1 LSLIAA
7 WTGVAAGL
15 LIWWMFVR
23 RLATKPWE
31 VQAGVAGIEPGEVFR
46 AESARV
52 GLWVFLGVATALF
65 GLFITAYLIRRAPH
79 IGAGVTLQDWR
90 PVDDPRVLWINSS
103 LLVAGSAAMQ
113 WARTSM
119 AHGRVAQARQGLWLG
134 GAFAIAFLLG
144 QSLAWQQLRDA
155 GYYAASNP
163 ANAFFYVLTAVHAL
177 HVIGGLI
184 VWSRAT
190 YRLRPGAVVLGRT
203 QLTVELC
210 TVYWHFLLAVWLVLF
225 ALLLAT

>member
-1 LSLIAA
+1 MNLIAA
-7 WTGVAAGL
+7 WTGVVAGL

-23 RLATKPWE
+23 RLTTKPWE
-31 VQAGVAGIEPGEVFR
+31 ASAGRAGSEPGEVFN
-46 AESARV
+46 AEAARV

-65 GLFITAYLIRRAPH
+65 GLFVTAYLIRRAPH
-79 IGAGVTLQDWR
+79 AGQGVTLQDWR
-90 PVDDPRVLWINSS
+90 ALSEPRVLWINTV
-103 LLVAGSAAMQ
+103 LLIAGSAALQ
-113 WARTSM
+113 WARTSF
-119 AHGRVAQARQGLWLG
+119 AQAQVERARRGLWLG

-144 QSLAWQQLRDA
+144 QSLAWAALRDE

-190 YRLRPGAVVLGRT
+190 YKLRPGAIVLGRT
-203 QLTVELC
+203 RLTVELC
-210 TVYWHFLLAVWLVLF
+210 TVYWHFLLVVWLVLF